1 MACGQHFVE
10 EPLQGMKITP
20 STSANINLHLC
31 QCGVRCQI
39 IVVKSPLRDMCAS
52 LMLLIEVSIPS
63 LHVLMLIWS
72 SDFHVKILTFERS
85 YSRLFRL
92 QLVLAE
98 EIINRKCFARS
109 KRKYRIRSGWKW
121 VTAWQ
126 DIMPCQDDM
135 CATRRCT
142 RCRVWFVLPA
152 CSMLEHVTWQNLNRV
167 HRT

>member
-1 MACGQHFVE
+1 MFLPVNTCEKFKKVRSRSGLWTA
-10 EPLQGMKITP
+10 LRWRATP

-39 IVVKSPLRDMCAS
+39 IVVKSPLRHMCAS

-98 EIINRKCFARS
+98 EIINRKCFACS
-109 KRKYRIRSGWKW
+109 KRKYRIRSGWSEWRLGK
-121 VTAWQ
+121 AS
-126 DIMPCQDDM
+126 
-135 CATRRCT
+135 
-142 RCRVWFVLPA
+142 CRVCNPSLHEMQGVVCAWA
-152 CSMLEHVTWQNLNRV
+152 CDLTES
-167 HRT
+167 